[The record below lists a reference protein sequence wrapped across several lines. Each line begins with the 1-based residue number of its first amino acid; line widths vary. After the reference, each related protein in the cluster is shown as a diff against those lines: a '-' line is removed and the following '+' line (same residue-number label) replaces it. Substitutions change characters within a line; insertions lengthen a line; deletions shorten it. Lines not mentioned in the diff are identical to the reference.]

1 MFFGRF
7 PASFLQGPAYMMN
20 MSKIIIIPDVHGR
33 PFWRNAIKG
42 HEEDRIVFLG
52 DYLDPYAWEGIT
64 PEEAYEGLLDIIAL
78 KKAHPDNVTLLL
90 GNHDL
95 GYLDQSICT
104 CRMDWRRK
112 TDIRNVLLENL
123 DLFDL
128 VHIEPAE
135 GMDLLFSHAGIS
147 EKWAREYGSLFGEG
161 PFDPLSLNR
170 ALHDEEARPALF
182 RSLSCVSWS
191 RGGLDDFGSPVW
203 ADVND
208 YLDGDRLLG
217 GYLHLFGHTLH
228 DGGPINVR
236 DQGLC
241 LDCAEA
247 FVLPGKDYPTM
258 EK

>member
-1 MFFGRF
+1 
-7 PASFLQGPAYMMN
+7 
-20 MSKIIIIPDVHGR
+20 MSELIIIPDVHGR
-33 PFWRNAIKG
+33 PFWRDAVKG
-42 HEEDRIVFLG
+42 HEEDGIVFLG

-64 PEEAYEGLLDIIAL
+64 PEEAFMALMDIIAL
-78 KKAHPDNVTLLL
+78 KRAHPDNVTLLL

-104 CRMDWRRK
+104 CRMDWRRR
-112 TDIRNVLLENL
+112 TDIHDVLLENL

-128 VHIEPAE
+128 VHIKQDGNLA
-135 GMDLLFSHAGIS
+135 LLFSHAGIS
-147 EKWAREYGSLFGEG
+147 EKWVREYGNLFCEG
-161 PFDPLSLNR
+161 QFDPLALNR
-170 ALHDEEARPALF
+170 ALHDEKARPELF

-217 GYLHLFGHTLH
+217 GFLHLFGHTLH
-228 DGGPINVR
+228 NGGPINVR
-236 DQGLC
+236 NHGFC

-247 FVLPGKDYPTM
+247 FTLPL
-258 EK
+258 

>member
-1 MFFGRF
+1 
-7 PASFLQGPAYMMN
+7 
-20 MSKIIIIPDVHGR
+20 MSELIIIPDVHGR
-33 PFWRNAIKG
+33 PFWRDAVKG
-42 HEEDRIVFLG
+42 HEEDGIVFLG

-64 PEEAYEGLLDIIAL
+64 PEEAFMALMDIIAL
-78 KKAHPDNVTLLL
+78 KRAHPDNVTLLL

-104 CRMDWRRK
+104 CRMDWRRR
-112 TDIRNVLLENL
+112 TDIHDVLLENL

-128 VHIEPAE
+128 VHIKQDGNLA
-135 GMDLLFSHAGIS
+135 LLFSHAGIS
-147 EKWAREYGSLFGEG
+147 EKWVREYGNLFCEGQFDSLA
-161 PFDPLSLNR
+161 LNR
-170 ALHDEEARPALF
+170 ALHDEKARPELF

-217 GYLHLFGHTLH
+217 GFLHLFGHTLH
-228 DGGPINVR
+228 NGGPINVR
-236 DQGLC
+236 NHGFC

-247 FVLPGKDYPTM
+247 FTLPL
-258 EK
+258 

>member
-1 MFFGRF
+1 
-7 PASFLQGPAYMMN
+7 
-20 MSKIIIIPDVHGR
+20 MSKLIIIPDVHGR
-33 PFWRNAIKG
+33 PFWRDAVKG
-42 HEEDRIVFLG
+42 HEEDTIVFLG

-64 PEEAYEGLLDIIAL
+64 SEEAFEGLMDIIAL
-78 KKAHPDNVTLLL
+78 KKSHPDNVTLLL

-112 TDIRNVLLENL
+112 TDIHDVLLENL

-128 VHIEPAE
+128 VHIEQV
-135 GMDLLFSHAGIS
+135 GSLSLLFSHAGIPA
-147 EKWAREYGSLFGEG
+147 KWAREYGSLFG
-161 PFDPLSLNR
+161 PFDQLALNR
-170 ALHDEEARPALF
+170 ALHDEKARPDLF

-217 GYLHLFGHTLH
+217 GFLHLFGHTLH

-236 DQGLC
+236 NHGFC

-247 FVLPGKDYPTM
+247 FILPL
-258 EK
+258 

>member
-1 MFFGRF
+1 
-7 PASFLQGPAYMMN
+7 
-20 MSKIIIIPDVHGR
+20 MSELIIIPDVHGR
-33 PFWRNAIKG
+33 PFWRDAVKG

-64 PEEAYEGLLDIIAL
+64 PEEAFEALMDIIAL

-112 TDIRNVLLENL
+112 TDIHEVLLENL

-128 VHIEPAE
+128 VHIEQA
-135 GMDLLFSHAGIS
+135 GGLDLLFSHAGIS
-147 EKWAREYGSLFGEG
+147 EKWAREYGDLFGEG
-161 PFDPLSLNR
+161 PFDPLVLNR
-170 ALHDEEARPALF
+170 ALHDEKARPDLF

-217 GYLHLFGHTLH
+217 GFLHLFGHTLH
-228 DGGPINVR
+228 RGGPINVR
-236 DQGLC
+236 NHGLC

-247 FVLPGKDYPTM
+247 FTLPLRFPTLPTQ
-258 EK
+258 

>member
-1 MFFGRF
+1 
-7 PASFLQGPAYMMN
+7 
-20 MSKIIIIPDVHGR
+20 
-33 PFWRNAIKG
+33 
-42 HEEDRIVFLG
+42 
-52 DYLDPYAWEGIT
+52 
-64 PEEAYEGLLDIIAL
+64 
-78 KKAHPDNVTLLL
+78 
-90 GNHDL
+90 
-95 GYLDQSICT
+95 
-104 CRMDWRRK
+104 MDWRRK
-112 TDIRNVLLENL
+112 TDIRNALLENL

-147 EKWAREYGSLFGEG
+147 EKWAGEYGSLFGEG

-236 DQGLC
+236 DHGLC

>member
-1 MFFGRF
+1 
-7 PASFLQGPAYMMN
+7 
-20 MSKIIIIPDVHGR
+20 MSELIIIPDVHGR
-33 PFWRNAIKG
+33 PFWRDAVKG
-42 HEEDRIVFLG
+42 HEEDGIVFLG

-64 PEEAYEGLLDIIAL
+64 PEEAFMALMDIIAL
-78 KKAHPDNVTLLL
+78 KRAHPDNVTLLL

-112 TDIRNVLLENL
+112 TDIHNALLENL

-128 VHIEPAE
+128 VHVEPAE
-135 GMDLLFSHAGIS
+135 SLPLLFSHAGIS
-147 EKWAREYGSLFGEG
+147 EKWVREYGNLFCEG
-161 PFDPLSLNR
+161 QFDPLALNR
-170 ALHDEEARPALF
+170 TLHDEKARPDLF

-217 GYLHLFGHTLH
+217 GFLHLFGHTLH
-228 DGGPINVR
+228 NGGPINVR
-236 DQGLC
+236 NHGFC

-247 FVLPGKDYPTM
+247 FTLPL
-258 EK
+258 